1 MVATVTIEMI
11 SPIIESISFK
21 KAKGNRTILKKLPK
35 IPNKN
40 IPREAPRI
48 IVVKPMVGLNPKVLL
63 EIKDCIEGVAIAPAA
78 PPTTKPTILKTVLKI
93 PRLKPIQ
100 PKTRK
105 AAAIKMSMKF
115 I

>member
-1 MVATVTIEMI
+1 MVFM
-11 SPIIESISFK
+11 
-21 KAKGNRTILKKLPK
+21 KGNGNKTILKKLPK

-40 IPREAPRI
+40 IPRDAPRI

-63 EIKDCIEGVAIAPAA
+63 EISDCIEGVAIAPAA
-78 PPTTKPTILKTVLKI
+78 PPTTNPTMLKTVLKI
-93 PRLKPIQ
+93 PLLKPIQ

-115 I
+115 IQFKLIGNRNLF

>member
-1 MVATVTIEMI
+1 M
-11 SPIIESISFK
+11 
-21 KAKGNRTILKKLPK
+21 KGNGNKTTLKKLPK

-40 IPREAPRI
+40 IPRDAPRI
-48 IVVKPMVGLNPKVLL
+48 IVVNPIVGLKPKALL
-63 EIKDCIEGVAIAPAA
+63 EISDWIEGVAMAPAA
-78 PPTTKPTILKTVLKI
+78 PPKTKPTMLKMVLRI

-105 AAAIKMSMKF
+105 DAAIKMSMKF